1 MNTEFPEDQVLPEP
15 QQQPSLLARL
25 ANVYAAP
32 GEVFDGLRERPPSV
46 ANWLV
51 PVFLAAFV
59 GMISVWV
66 MFSQPAVLQQM
77 EDIQN
82 KRYEQLVADGK
93 MTQEQVD
100 QLQARMG
107 DLQLTIMR
115 IGGTVGALFGTF
127 FWLFLMSLVFFLL
140 LRWGFRT
147 PQPFMKI
154 VEVVGLSQMIGVL
167 GGLVTTLL
175 IVITGSMFTNL
186 GPALLISDFDPGNKL
201 HLLASSV
208 NVFTL
213 WWLGVVALGLSRI
226 SRVSLGKTAL
236 VLYGLWAALRLI
248 IIYSGLG
255 GSGM

>member
-1 MNTEFPEDQVLPEP
+1 MNTESPEDQATPEP
-15 QQQPSLLARL
+15 LPQPSLPARL

-32 GEVFDGLRERPPSV
+32 GEVFDGLRGQPPSV

-51 PVFLAAFV
+51 PVFLAALV

-93 MTQEQVD
+93 MTQEQVN
-100 QLQARMG
+100 QLQERMG

-127 FWLFLMSLVFFLL
+127 FWLFFMSLVFFLI

-147 PQPFMKI
+147 PLPFMRI

-186 GPALLISDFDPGNKL
+186 GPVLLVSDFDSGNKL

-208 NVFTL
+208 NLFTL
-213 WWLGVVALGLSRI
+213 WWLGVVAVGLSRT
-226 SRVSLGKTAL
+226 SQVSIGKTAI

-255 GSGM
+255 ESGM